1 MEIPKIYALNS
12 NKNTY
17 ITSIDCGKL
26 SLPLTEPFA
35 IASGAQ
41 VSAENVLVK
50 ITLANGISGIGEAAP
65 FTAVSGETQQSTL
78 GAIENLKPI
87 IMGKDVRNWIPFAHL
102 LKEKEPDAAA
112 ACCGIEMA
120 MLDAL
125 TKYFN
130 MPLYVFF
137 GGSGTNLETDMT
149 ITAGSIKHAE
159 QSAKAIYKRGI
170 SSIKIKTGGADLDYD
185 VKRLKAIH
193 KAVPHATLLMDGN
206 CGYTADSAI
215 QFIKLLE
222 KEKIYP
228 ILFEQPLPRED
239 WDGMAKVSKS
249 IAMPVCAD
257 ESARNSADV
266 LKIIKRKCAKAIN
279 IKLMKCGVAE
289 ALKMI
294 AIAEAAGLQLM
305 IGGMVESILAM
316 SFSAHL
322 AAGRGSFT
330 YVDLDT
336 PLFIKKH
343 PFTGGFKQ
351 KGAILTLDA
360 DHVGHG
366 VTLKLK

>member
-1 MEIPKIYALNS
+1 MSS
-12 NKNTY
+12 NKNTC
-17 ITSIDCGKL
+17 IVSVDHGKL
-26 SLPLTEPFA
+26 TLPLTEPFA

-41 VSAENVLVK
+41 ASAENVWVR
-50 ITLANGISGIGEAAP
+50 ITLANGVVGIGEAAP

-78 GAIENLKPI
+78 KAIENLKSI
-87 IMGKDVRNWIPFAHL
+87 VLGKDVRNWMPIAHSL
-102 LKEKEPDAAA
+102 NEKEHDAAA
-112 ACCGIEMA
+112 ARCGIEMA
-120 MLDAL
+120 LLDAL
-125 TKYFN
+125 TKHFN
-130 MPLYVFF
+130 IPLHVFF
-137 GGSGTNLETDMT
+137 GGSGIKLETDMT
-149 ITAGSIKHAE
+149 ITAGGIKHAE
-159 QSAKAIYKRGI
+159 QSAKAIFKRGI

-206 CGYTADSAI
+206 CGYTADGAI
-215 QFIKLLE
+215 KFVKLLE

-228 ILFEQPLPRED
+228 ILFEQPLPRDD
-239 WDGMAKVSKS
+239 WEGMAKVSRS

-257 ESARNSADV
+257 ESARDSKDI
-266 LKIIKRKCAKAIN
+266 LKIIKMKCANAVN
-279 IKLMKCGVAE
+279 IKLMKCGVEE
-289 ALKMI
+289 AVRMM

-360 DHVGHG
+360 DYAGHG
-366 VTLKLK
+366 VELK